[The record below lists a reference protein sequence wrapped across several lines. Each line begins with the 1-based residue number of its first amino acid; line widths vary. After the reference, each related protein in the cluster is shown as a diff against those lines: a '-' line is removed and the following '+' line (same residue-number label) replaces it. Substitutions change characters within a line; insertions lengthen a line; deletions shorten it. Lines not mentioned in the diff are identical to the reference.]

1 MESWNVK
8 PASLRIMP
16 GRLSRPLLIQVDVTL
31 RWDLEGVVWS
41 YGYISCISSQQK
53 IEWYLLHDLLRFDPR
68 ERRCAHLHGPIFAM
82 LMRTTISI
90 QLRWSLLCELR
101 IWRSEMQHMR
111 RCSVQVLLVL
121 LSLGMILL
129 LRGVCGPSEGLSVA
143 PSSDFL
149 VCTGGQSRKKSML
162 PSRISMARWLEGLY
176 WGRRWWSDLEWG
188 EHRYSVE
195 RHSECHDLAGWMES
209 ELNDCL
215 LEFNRAG
222 CTHNKQAS
230 A

>member
-16 GRLSRPLLIQVDVTL
+16 SRLSRPLLIQVDVTL

-121 LSLGMILL
+121 LSLG
-129 LRGVCGPSEGLSVA
+129 GPECRPKFWFSGWHRRTE
-143 PSSDFL
+143 
-149 VCTGGQSRKKSML
+149 QKSML